1 MATSRAE
8 RLNAEIKP
16 DQNIDQSITQ
26 EQTNAEASAQEKEA
40 DATAEGIPGAPTAA
54 EFEQMKNAKHPFDL
68 GALDNLDETTGEDLT
83 GEILSSKM
91 FDDGESKAFYFTGF
105 SSIPDKLTA
114 EERKAAVLVNKQ
126 GTFFCPSFVIVQAL
140 EKVDQSTLPRAV
152 RITSEGMKEG
162 KNNKYWNARVTI
174 H

>member
-1 MATSRAE
+1 MTTSRAD
-8 RLNAEIKP
+8 RLNGKTENN
-16 DQNIDQSITQ
+16 QNIDQVITL
-26 EQTNAEASAQEKEA
+26 EQTNAEASAHEKEA
-40 DATAEGIPGAPTAA
+40 DASAEGIPGAPTAA

-83 GEILSSKM
+83 GEILSHKM
-91 FDDGESKAFYFTGF
+91 FNTGESKAFFFTGF
-105 SSIPDKLTA
+105 SSIPDKITA
-114 EERKAAVLVNKQ
+114 EERKAAKLVNKE

-162 KNNKYWNARVTI
+162 KNNSYWNARVTI